1 MKNMYE
7 KYLSDENLIKRRI
20 CRCKIAN
27 RIALVLWLG
36 NLIVLTFFSEQIN
49 MTNTHELILFVGLT
63 MFWIGTVIQL
73 EVLYVIDLIKNKTQ
87 LK

>member
-1 MKNMYE
+1 MKNIYE
-7 KYLSDENLIKRRI
+7 KYLSDDDLIKRRI
-20 CRCKIAN
+20 SRCKIAN

-49 MTNTHELILFVGLT
+49 MTSTHELILFIGLT
-63 MFWIGTVIQL
+63 MLWVGTVIQL

>member
-7 KYLSDENLIKRRI
+7 KYLSDDDLIKRRI

-36 NLIVLTFFSEQIN
+36 NLIVLTFFRN
-49 MTNTHELILFVGLT
+49 KLI
-63 MFWIGTVIQL
+63 
-73 EVLYVIDLIKNKTQ
+73 
-87 LK
+87 